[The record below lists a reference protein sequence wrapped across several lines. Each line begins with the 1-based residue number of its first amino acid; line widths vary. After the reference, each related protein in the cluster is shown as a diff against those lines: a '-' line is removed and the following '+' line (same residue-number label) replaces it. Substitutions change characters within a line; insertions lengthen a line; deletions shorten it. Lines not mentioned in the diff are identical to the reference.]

1 MKKKLKLFKRLET
14 LKRKDIFKDQQNSN
28 LISKEITKT
37 NNLIKKIDLI
47 ISENSQKNTNKSIT
61 AAFFKNESKL
71 LGTLNEQRYIAINKK
86 DFLMDQNMIYRFNI
100 AKKNTEKKNINK
112 KYKQELN
119 NYFEELEQKNLI
131 NFKKK

>member
-47 ISENSQKNTNKSIT
+47 ISENSQKNTNKSIS
-61 AAFFKNESKL
+61 AAFFKNESKS
-71 LGTLNEQRYIAINKK
+71 
-86 DFLMDQNMIYRFNI
+86 
-100 AKKNTEKKNINK
+100 
-112 KYKQELN
+112 
-119 NYFEELEQKNLI
+119 
-131 NFKKK
+131 

>member
-14 LKRKDIFKDQQNSN
+14 LKRKDIFKDQENSN
-28 LISKEITKT
+28 LILKEITKT

-71 LGTLNEQRYIAINKK
+71 LSTLNEQRHIAINKK

-100 AKKNTEKKNINK
+100 AKKTNDKKNINK
-112 KYKQELN
+112 KYKEELN

>member
-14 LKRKDIFKDQQNSN
+14 LKRKDIFKDQESSN
-28 LISKEITKT
+28 LILKEITKT

-47 ISENSQKNTNKSIT
+47 ISENSQKNTNKSLS

>member
-37 NNLIKKIDLI
+37 NSLIKKIDLI
-47 ISENSQKNTNKSIT
+47 ISENSQKNTNKSIS

-100 AKKNTEKKNINK
+100 AKKTNDKKNINK
-112 KYKQELN
+112 KYKEELN